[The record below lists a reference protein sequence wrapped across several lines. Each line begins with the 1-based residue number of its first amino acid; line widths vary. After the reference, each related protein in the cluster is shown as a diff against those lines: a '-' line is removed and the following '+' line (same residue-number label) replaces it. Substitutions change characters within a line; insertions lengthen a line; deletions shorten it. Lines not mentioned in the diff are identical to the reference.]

1 MSYLIGVDGGGT
13 KTECILIDA
22 AGRMVAGH
30 VGVGCNPSIVGL
42 ESAASIV
49 TAALHSLRAQAAT
62 HFAQAHGRAADP
74 ATLVTRTL
82 LCMAGHRDFWRELA
96 AGLTGFGRV
105 ATSDDSLPVL
115 ELATAGR
122 PGLVLHAGT
131 GSFVAARAPGGAIH
145 FAGGLGWRFGDP
157 GSGYDL
163 GWRAISRGLLELQGW
178 APPTRL
184 GAAVR
189 AHSQLGEHADA
200 GAVTR
205 HYYQQAEPNRH
216 IAALAPI
223 VLQLAGAGDE
233 LQGIKK
239 GILELADILAVNK
252 ADGDNRARAEAARCE
267 FSRALHYLSGPEGA
281 WPQHVLACSAVTG
294 EGIAEVW
301 AMVEKFFAHGKRSG
315 AFTDRRREQTLAWL
329 DALVGEGLREAYASR
344 RGVTALRA
352 QLESQVGAGLVP
364 APVAA
369 RQLLTAAGFDL

>member
-122 PGLVLHAGT
+122 PASRFSATPVRSCT
-131 GSFVAARAPGGAIH
+131 GVGQVMPLSARC
-145 FAGGLGWRFGDP
+145 
-157 GSGYDL
+157 S
-163 GWRAISRGLLELQGW
+163 ISPR
-178 APPTRL
+178 
-184 GAAVR
+184 
-189 AHSQLGEHADA
+189 
-200 GAVTR
+200 
-205 HYYQQAEPNRH
+205 
-216 IAALAPI
+216 
-223 VLQLAGAGDE
+223 
-233 LQGIKK
+233 KK
-239 GILELADILAVNK
+239 GRSD
-252 ADGDNRARAEAARCE
+252 AATR
-267 FSRALHYLSGPEGA
+267 FS
-281 WPQHVLACSAVTG
+281 
-294 EGIAEVW
+294 
-301 AMVEKFFAHGKRSG
+301 
-315 AFTDRRREQTLAWL
+315 
-329 DALVGEGLREAYASR
+329 
-344 RGVTALRA
+344 
-352 QLESQVGAGLVP
+352 
-364 APVAA
+364 
-369 RQLLTAAGFDL
+369 

>member
-233 LQGIKK
+233 GAR
-239 GILELADILAVNK
+239 ELVLASTGRLLDLATSV
-252 ADGDNRARAEAARCE
+252 ATQLFSAALLPTV
-267 FSRALHYLSGPEGA
+267 SAGLSGPILNHPVVHEA
-281 WPQHVLACSAVTG
+281 LAARAPYTLVP
-294 EGIAEVW
+294 IAENPIEGV
-301 AMVEKFFAHGKRSG
+301 
-315 AFTDRRREQTLAWL
+315 RRLL
-329 DALVGEGLREAYASR
+329 LR
-344 RGVTALRA
+344 
-352 QLESQVGAGLVP
+352 P
-364 APVAA
+364 
-369 RQLLTAAGFDL
+369 